1 MNGHFPI
8 TTTLVLRLFTLLHDS
23 NNSVYARRAITS
35 LLSQPRLYLGGESFK
50 DQVLHHLRFSIEY
63 LRRQQLIGPAGEPIN
78 FTSCVSH
85 LYFTENSSFAF
96 HALLKGGYFHNVCSN
111 IKNKPKA
118 ILRQLMVVMSH
129 LFGRRPCRQS
139 DVEDPQKFVGKSSS
153 IVFLP
158 KLPMLARKILEHHNQ
173 ETLETFTTYVKTFA
187 EQHIKGDDH
196 TLPLTCVN
204 IGGSHSSTIA
214 ALNTLPATVAR
225 SHFVALSG
233 HSDTFTSIDDLC
245 SSTRSGIFLEKA
257 VIPQIDIF
265 SEAPLNAYLYD
276 FFMHGAIE
284 PLEIANKIRRGDIW
298 YLLNDFSLVLATL
311 TTSLESFLNIS
322 STDEEGMLDVMGQG
336 DVMEEEK
343 DEVVELDKGTTRSST
358 PVASQATLSQQ
369 RPRQTTAVPDA
380 WDVSDS
386 DDERTQTAGRASEV
400 DSTDATLWDGSD
412 DESDDE
418 SIISGNTSDEGL
430 ISVLRAFQMLKAEFD
445 GKFKAMWA

>member
-1 MNGHFPI
+1 
-8 TTTLVLRLFTLLHDS
+8 
-23 NNSVYARRAITS
+23 
-35 LLSQPRLYLGGESFK
+35 
-50 DQVLHHLRFSIEY
+50 
-63 LRRQQLIGPAGEPIN
+63 
-78 FTSCVSH
+78 
-85 LYFTENSSFAF
+85 
-96 HALLKGGYFHNVCSN
+96 
-111 IKNKPKA
+111 
-118 ILRQLMVVMSH
+118 MVVMSH

-139 DVEDPQKFVGKSSS
+139 DIENPQNFVGNSSS

-158 KLPMLARKILEHHNQ
+158 KLPTLARKILEHHNQ

-187 EQHIKGDDH
+187 EQHVRGDDH
-196 TLPLTCVN
+196 SLPLTCVTV
-204 IGGSHSSTIA
+204 GGSHSFTIP

-257 VIPQIDIF
+257 VIPHIDVL

-311 TTSLESFLNIS
+311 TTSLEGFLNVT
-322 STDEEGMLDVMGQG
+322 STQDEGMLDVMGQG

-343 DEVVELDKGTTRSST
+343 DEAIELGASVTRSSA
-358 PVASQATLSQQ
+358 PVSSSAPFSQPKA
-369 RPRQTTAVPDA
+369 PKKTAVPDA

-386 DDERTQTAGRASEV
+386 DDEKTQTAGKASEF

-412 DESDDE
+412 DDSDF
-418 SIISGNTSDEGL
+418 SGDASDKDLMG
-430 ISVLRAFQMLKAEFD
+430 VLRAFQMLKVEFD
-445 GKFKAMWA
+445 DKFKAMWA